1 MPYTGVTMGKG
12 LAALQEQVGQLMIV
26 GFDGAELSPRVRTL
40 LETIRPAGTIFFKRN
55 VESAEQ
61 THKLNA
67 DVQACVATP
76 LFRCVDLEGGTVDR
90 LRDAIA
96 RSPALGDVAAT
107 GSKKVMRRFA
117 RLLASE
123 ARALGFNTDF
133 APVFDLRTEAS
144 RKVLT
149 SRTIAEDPR
158 TIVEMAGEFLRG
170 FRDEDVLGCGKH
182 FPGLG
187 GGAVDSH
194 FELPTSLR
202 SWSELWEQD
211 LLPYR
216 KLKDDIPFAMVAHCV
231 YPNATKERRPA
242 SISRFWIT
250 DILRKKIGY
259 RGLIVSDDLE
269 MKGVQKAVPIEEA
282 AIEAIR
288 AGSDLFMVCNNE
300 SLVWRTYYAVL
311 REAEREKT
319 FAKQVA
325 NAARRVVACKA
336 RSKAVKAK
344 MLPVPT
350 TKTVEQL
357 RRKIWELTEEVR
369 YSATMPELGA

>member
-1 MPYTGVTMGKG
+1 MPYTDGAMANF
-12 LAALQEQVGQLMIV
+12 AALQEQVGQLMIV
-26 GFDGAELSPRVRTL
+26 GFDGTELSARVRTL
-40 LETIRPAGTIFFKRN
+40 LETIKPAGTIFFKRN
-55 VESAEQ
+55 IISAEQ
-61 THKLNA
+61 THKLNT
-67 DVQACVATP
+67 DVQSCIQTS
-76 LFRCVDLEGGTVDR
+76 LFRSVDLEGGTVDR

-96 RSPALGDVAAT
+96 RTPALGEVAAT

-117 RLLASE
+117 RLLAVE
-123 ARALGFNTDF
+123 ARSLGFNTDF

-144 RKVLT
+144 RAVLT
-149 SRTIAEDPR
+149 SRTIAEDPEL
-158 TIVEMAGEFLRG
+158 VASMAGEFLRG
-170 FRDEDVLGCGKH
+170 FRVEHVLGCGKH

-194 FELPTSLR
+194 FELPTSAR
-202 SWSELWEQD
+202 SWNELWEED

-216 KLKDDIPFAMVAHCV
+216 KLKDDFPFAMVAHCV
-231 YPNATKERRPA
+231 YPNATKEKRPA
-242 SISRFWIT
+242 SISRYWIT

-269 MKGVQKAVPIEEA
+269 MKGVQKAVPIEDA
-282 AIEAIR
+282 AVEAIR

-311 REAEREKT
+311 REAEGDRK
-319 FAKQVA
+319 FAKQVG
-325 NAARRVVACKA
+325 AAAQRVLAFKA

-344 MLPVPT
+344 MSPIPT

-369 YSATMPELGA
+369 LSAEMPELGA